1 MVTILILY
9 LYTAERRDVLG
20 NTQLRAEGCKTVLS
34 ISKSK
39 HFYQISINFYGEVYS
54 RGPAIVRSGTRLSSS
69 PFLPLLSLFATLP
82 ASTFTKFGSQIVN
95 GKITNCQRQNCRACL
110 NQPWMIPITAMA
122 LTLSSHA
129 KTKRAIASGHKIPWP
144 NCLQLCHINFNSTR
158 LMDQDASFFP

>member
-1 MVTILILY
+1 M
-9 LYTAERRDVLG
+9 
-20 NTQLRAEGCKTVLS
+20 
-34 ISKSK
+34 
-39 HFYQISINFYGEVYS
+39 YS

-110 NQPWMIPITAMA
+110 NQPWMIPFTAMA

-129 KTKRAIASGHKIPWP
+129 KTKRAIASEHKIPWP
-144 NCLQLCHINFNSTR
+144 NCLQLCHIKFNSTR
-158 LMDQDASFFP
+158 LMDQDASFFPYYLKWIWTFSSKPRWSHVMEVPCASNVVAMCRQYWHQRWLYWRGDTVHVL